1 MWFTLYGIV
10 GMFIQFLIFPPVAR
24 KFGVLNCLKAC
35 TMVFPFVYILTPFT
49 ALFPTSILRQIFMF
63 ALMLCKC
70 WAVIFAFPCSTILLT
85 NSAASLRILG
95 TLNGVATSVSAIGR
109 AAGPALA
116 GVTFTLG
123 VEAGFVIVPW
133 WILAIIAC
141 IGAIPVWWLVEMEG
155 FGAQAEDSDYDS
167 DDETDVDDENEA
179 HNESSTSKL
188 VPSTSYESVVFEEP
202 DDLTAE
208 EAGPVLGPIKSRS
221 SQKRPSR
228 SMERRMS
235 NPIGMGSDIG
245 SEGEGSVGKGRRF
258 SSSLGQTRS
267 GYGVGG
273 TSYH

>member
-24 KFGVLNCLKAC
+24 KYGVLNCLKVC
-35 TMVFPFVYILTPFT
+35 TMVFPFIYVLTPFT
-49 ALFPTSILRQIFMF
+49 ALFPTPLTRETCMF

-123 VEAGFVIVPW
+123 VEAGFVVVPW
-133 WILAIIAC
+133 WMLAFISC
-141 IGAIPVWWLVEMEG
+141 LGAIPVWWLVEMEG
-155 FGAQAEDSDYDS
+155 FGAKADESDSES
-167 DDETDVDDENEA
+167 DDEMDLEVE
-179 HNESSTSKL
+179 HES
-188 VPSTSYESVVFEEP
+188 VPSTTKVVPAKTFESAVVEEGP
-202 DDLTAE
+202 DEFAVGS
-208 EAGPVLGPIKSRS
+208 AGPVLAKVTSKSTHN
-221 SQKRPSR
+221 RPSGSR
-228 SMERRMS
+228 ERRLS

-273 TSYH
+273 SSYH